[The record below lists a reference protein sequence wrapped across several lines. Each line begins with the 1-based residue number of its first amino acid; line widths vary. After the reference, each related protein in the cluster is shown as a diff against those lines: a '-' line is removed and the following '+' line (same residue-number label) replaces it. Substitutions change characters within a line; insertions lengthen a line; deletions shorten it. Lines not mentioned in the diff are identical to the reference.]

1 MNFILQ
7 NVMYFMVESITAPC
21 LSAAAPYPWRP
32 CFTMSSVMCWGGGG
46 GGHYAIKDVGGGA
59 TAGKGECGQV
69 VGEMSGFLLEILID
83 IAIDINLPFVI
94 ENPIYYVTWWHIDDA
109 IKRGAQ

>member
-1 MNFILQ
+1 
-7 NVMYFMVESITAPC
+7 
-21 LSAAAPYPWRP
+21 
-32 CFTMSSVMCWGGGG
+32 
-46 GGHYAIKDVGGGA
+46 
-59 TAGKGECGQV
+59 
-69 VGEMSGFLLEILID
+69 MSGFLLEILID